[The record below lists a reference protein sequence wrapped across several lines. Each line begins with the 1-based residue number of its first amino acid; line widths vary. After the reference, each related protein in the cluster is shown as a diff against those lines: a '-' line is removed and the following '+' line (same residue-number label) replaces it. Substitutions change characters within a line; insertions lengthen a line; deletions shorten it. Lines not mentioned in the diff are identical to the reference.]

1 MLERMSAFGNPSRA
15 LPRNERCID
24 RQPFG
29 EFIVKGTVLV
39 KPFVQ
44 VVEQPFLANELAL
57 FLQAFFEPGLLE
69 AFLCLLETR
78 KRRKPFVK
86 SPSSPGA
93 HPRFGRASAPVPG
106 ALPISV
112 QKGRGHCRRS
122 APARA

>member
-1 MLERMSAFGNPSRA
+1 M
-15 LPRNERCID
+15 
-24 RQPFG
+24 
-29 EFIVKGTVLV
+29 KGTVLV

-86 SPSSPGA
+86 SRHLPA
-93 HPRFGRASAPVPG
+93 HIHDSARASAPVPG